1 MIDGDRFDSY
11 YKEKL
16 LPEIIQFE
24 QYRKLILAKYRVWQF
39 IHIIFISIF
48 ALIILSFCA
57 FTFARQDLNYEVL
70 YYLETLNLKNFLYLN
85 IITVIAIIL
94 SREKMQKI
102 LSNFS
107 YAGKYQL
114 FKKIIDAD
122 GDMRYYPLSGI
133 EVDTL
138 IASKLFSDFD
148 RYKTKDYIQ
157 GEYKNLDVRLSE
169 IELIKIIT
177 SYQDSKMIEKEKDL
191 FKGLFISVSMNKK
204 FSSSTYII
212 PNYWMKIFNQFP
224 GCSRVTLEDVEF
236 EKAFDVYGS
245 DQIEARY
252 ILTTGFMERL
262 VKVNRNFQIR
272 CSFIEGQML
281 IAITLEDGFM
291 PILQLNQPLDYKII
305 KQVNQRINIIHELID
320 ALNLENNIGL

>member
-1 MIDGDRFDSY
+1 MIAGDKFDSY

-16 LPEIIQFE
+16 LPEIFRFE
-24 QYRKLILAKYRVWQF
+24 QYRKLTLAKYRVWQF
-39 IHIIFISIF
+39 IYIIFISIF

-57 FTFARQDLNYEVL
+57 FTFARQYLNYEVL

-94 SREKMQKI
+94 SRERMQKI
-102 LSNFS
+102 LSNFN

-114 FKKIIDAD
+114 FKKIIDAE

-133 EVDTL
+133 EVDTI
-138 IASKLFSDFD
+138 IASKLFSEFD
-148 RYKTKDYIQ
+148 RYQSKDYIQ
-157 GEYKNLDVRLSE
+157 GEYKNLKVRLSE
-169 IELIKIIT
+169 IELIKITT
-177 SYQDSKMIEKEKDL
+177 SYQDSKIVETEKDL
-191 FKGLFISVSMNKK
+191 FKGLFISVSMNKQ

-224 GCSRVTLEDVEF
+224 GCSRVILEDIEF
-236 EKAFDVYGS
+236 EEAFDVYSS

-262 VKVNRNFQIR
+262 VKVNRNSQIR
-272 CSFIEGQML
+272 CSFIEGEML
-281 IAITLEDGFM
+281 IAISLTDSFM
-291 PILQLNQPLDYKII
+291 PILQLNKPLDYQVI

-320 ALNLENNIGL
+320 VLKLENNIGL